1 MLLQGTRSVRRKL
14 LLVVLAATLAAL
26 LITGGSM
33 MFYDLRTYQQTW
45 VNDLLTQADIL
56 GRASAP
62 ALTFDDPKTARENL
76 SLLKVRPQISAAAI
90 YTARGALFASYVQ
103 SGIVDPQLPSLP
115 EADGSQIDGKN
126 LVVFKRILD
135 NNEILGTVYLR
146 ARYALFDRL
155 KDYLGI
161 LIIVMVASLL
171 VAVLLSS
178 WMNSVVTKP
187 ILAIS
192 AVARKVM
199 ESRDFTLRASKSTED
214 EIGYLADGF
223 NDMLAEIGRRAEVME
238 QSNRALEHEI
248 DERRGVEQALLVS
261 ERRNRTLIAASTSI
275 VWSAD
280 GKGNFSEDQPS
291 WSAYTGQQRSE
302 YQGSGWRAAFEA
314 RDRNLIELAWA
325 RAVNIPNMFDLELRL
340 WHDKLARHR
349 YVSIRAVPVMES
361 SGNVSE
367 WIGTVNDIDDQR
379 RAEDE
384 LRQLN
389 AELERRVAARTAE
402 LEAANSELE
411 AFSYSVSHDLRAPVR
426 AVSGF
431 SKLLWEDHADQLN
444 EEAKRKLGFIQSE
457 SLRMGVL
464 IDDLLAFSRLGRQA
478 IRRSDLDMR
487 TLANSTFERLQAHHE
502 GPKPEFRLGPLPRAI
517 GDRVLLEQVWVNLLS
532 NALKFSARCENP
544 AIEVGAIS
552 DEKEHV
558 YFVRDNG
565 VGFDPRYRAKLFG
578 VFQRLHDPAEFA
590 GTGVGLALVGRI
602 VNRHGGR
609 VWADGTP
616 NEGATFYFT
625 LPKEHANGIS

>member
-1 MLLQGTRSVRRKL
+1 MLLKGTRSVRHKL

-26 LITGGSM
+26 LVTGGSM

-45 VNDLLTQADIL
+45 VNDLSTQADIL

-62 ALTFDDPKTARENL
+62 ALTFNDPKTAQENL

-90 YTARGALFASYVQ
+90 YTARGVLFASYVQ
-103 SGIVDPQLPSLP
+103 SGIVDPQLPALP
-115 EADGSQIDGKN
+115 DADGSRIDGKN

-135 NNEILGTVYLR
+135 NNEILGTVYVK
-146 ARYALFDRL
+146 ARYALFDRI

-161 LIIVMVASLL
+161 LVIVMVASLL
-171 VAVLLSS
+171 VSVLLSS

-192 AVARKVM
+192 DVARKVM

-223 NDMLAEIGRRAEVME
+223 NGMLAEIGHRAEVME

-248 DERRGVEQALLVS
+248 EERRGVEQALLVS

-291 WSAYTGQQRSE
+291 WSAYTGQQRSD
-302 YQGSGWRAAFEA
+302 YQGSGWRTAFEA
-314 RDRNLIELAWA
+314 HDRNAIEIAWA
-325 RAVNIPNMFDLELRL
+325 HAVNAPEMFDLELRL
-340 WHDKLARHR
+340 WHGKSARHR
-349 YVSIRAVPVMES
+349 YVSVRAVPVMES
-361 SGNVSE
+361 SGIVSG
-367 WIGTVNDIDDQR
+367 WIGTVNDVDDQR

-389 AELERRVAARTAE
+389 VELERRVTARTAE
-402 LEAANSELE
+402 LESANSELE

-444 EEAKRKLGFIQSE
+444 DEARRKLGFIQSE
-457 SLRMGVL
+457 SRRMGVL
-464 IDDLLAFSRLGRQA
+464 IDDLLAFSRLGRQT
-478 IRRSDLDMR
+478 IQRSDLDMR
-487 TLANSTFERLQAHHE
+487 SLANSTFERLQVQHE
-502 GPKPEFRLGPLPRAI
+502 GPKPEFRLGPLPRAT

-532 NALKFSARCENP
+532 NALKFSAQREKP

-565 VGFDPRYRAKLFG
+565 AGFDPRYQAKLFG
-578 VFQRLHDPAEFA
+578 VFQRLHDASEFA
-590 GTGVGLALVGRI
+590 GTGVGLALVSRI
-602 VNRHGGR
+602 VIRHGGR
-609 VWADGTP
+609 VWADGKP

-625 LPKEHANGIS
+625 LPKEHASGVS